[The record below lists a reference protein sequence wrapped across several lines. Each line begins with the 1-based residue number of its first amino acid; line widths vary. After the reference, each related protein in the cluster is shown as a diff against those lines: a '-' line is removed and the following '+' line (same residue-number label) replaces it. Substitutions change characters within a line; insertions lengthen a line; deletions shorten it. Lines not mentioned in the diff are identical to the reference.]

1 RFHFP
6 HGQPR
11 PTGSHLTS
19 IEGINRAFNKL
30 KNEKLTRQELALI
43 AKELGL
49 GSYWK
54 SALYKAACQPN
65 ASLVSKSD
73 VIAMWERIAAKHH
86 DNPSR
91 FVAMLAKPDRSSL
104 DFDDFLCV
112 LQDVVECHPGLVFL
126 RDAPEFHTRYMNTVI
141 ARIFYTVNR
150 SWSGCITVPELRRC
164 NFLQTLGMLEDEDD
178 INMICDFFSYE
189 HYVIYCKFWEL
200 DTDHDLVIDKM
211 DLSRHANG
219 ALSNRL
225 IDRVLSGA
233 VTRWDTSDHRLHK
246 MSYVDFVWFLIS
258 EEDKK
263 SSTSIE
269 YWFRCMDVDG
279 DGVISMYEME
289 FFYEDQMRKLE
300 QLDIEPLPF
309 EDCVCQMLDM
319 VKPANRDHVT
329 LNDLKRCKMA
339 HVFFDTFFNVEKY
352 LDNEQK
358 DPFAPQ
364 KNEPTD
370 WERFAAEEYELLVA
384 EEQANDHQIFD
395 SHRSYDDDIDPLLE
409 DELRNLGINH
419 E

>member
-1 RFHFP
+1 MTDVENKKRGYRYSKSRERVSRAGLLKPDINIKAEQFFVRWFNLQKTQRTLKEELKQFRKPKEVKKIEDKKLESTKPDKDATLVPTPVPTNVKPLLSPRRRSTNKNRTSIDTKQVASSTESSPVCRSNKKDEGTSSRIPRFHFP

-11 PTGSHLTS
+11 PTDELTKA

-189 HYVIYCKFWEL
+189 HFL
-200 DTDHDLVIDKM
+200 
-211 DLSRHANG
+211 RHI
-219 ALSNRL
+219 L
-225 IDRVLSGA
+225 
-233 VTRWDTSDHRLHK
+233 
-246 MSYVDFVWFLIS
+246 
-258 EEDKK
+258 
-263 SSTSIE
+263 
-269 YWFRCMDVDG
+269 
-279 DGVISMYEME
+279 
-289 FFYEDQMRKLE
+289 
-300 QLDIEPLPF
+300 
-309 EDCVCQMLDM
+309 
-319 VKPANRDHVT
+319 
-329 LNDLKRCKMA
+329 
-339 HVFFDTFFNVEKY
+339 
-352 LDNEQK
+352 
-358 DPFAPQ
+358 
-364 KNEPTD
+364 
-370 WERFAAEEYELLVA
+370 
-384 EEQANDHQIFD
+384 
-395 SHRSYDDDIDPLLE
+395 
-409 DELRNLGINH
+409 
-419 E
+419 